1 MKQTAKINYDNVDLT
16 FENYLYMNGPY
27 LNVRFLS
34 AQELRALYT
43 VVIID
48 PDPIR
53 RNQATHIIVGSI
65 IGLIT
70 NYAKNKSYGFKN
82 TEFADRMLHTTWD
95 VVAEAKTKVI
105 EKLLAQYDRKDK
117 SVVMGMLSES
127 DDLFQ
132 ASFYSYIEILVTSA
146 TLQLYENVN
155 FDIRIPHPLIPSIL
169 RGTIDWSDIDDESF
183 QRVRQYLSSG
193 ATIPITQ
200 EASLD
205 YEILCE
211 EEIPA
216 PQEQIPNQDLI
227 DTLNTMLNRLDG
239 RSQDVIR
246 MRYGLPPYTHPH
258 LLREMS
264 SAYGVSEARIRQVL
278 QKAMR
283 PMRHLARRYRLKQY
297 LPDEMGS

>member
-1 MKQTAKINYDNVDLT
+1 MKQTTKINYDNVDLT
-16 FENYLYMNGPY
+16 FENYLHMNGPY
-27 LNVRFLS
+27 LNVRFLNT
-34 AQELRALYT
+34 QELRALYT

-105 EKLLAQYDRKDK
+105 ERMLTQYDREDK
-117 SVVMGMLSES
+117 SAIMSMLSES
-127 DDLFQ
+127 DDLFH
-132 ASFYSYIEILVTSA
+132 ASFHSYIKILVASA
-146 TLQLYENVN
+146 TSQLYTNVN

-169 RGTIDWSDIDDESF
+169 RGAIDWSDIDDELF
-183 QRVRQYLSSG
+183 QIVQQYLSSG
-193 ATIPITQ
+193 VTIPITQ

-205 YEILCE
+205 YEVLCE

-216 PQEQIPNQDLI
+216 PQERIPNQDLI
-227 DTLNTMLNRLDG
+227 DTLDTMLCRLDE
-239 RSQDVIR
+239 RSEDAIR

-264 SAYGVSEARIRQVL
+264 PVYGVSEARIGQII

-283 PMRHLARRYRLKQY
+283 PLRHLARRYRLKQY